1 MRISCFWETVGAW
14 SWYTGD
20 GGVAH
25 KHTLQLVECPGRES
39 ASFSVLL
46 NMYSSRG
53 LANSGFWGPECVLH
67 PDPTPSPLTPSPSS
81 QSNQSPSTS
90 ESLLSLVPVDFLNAL
105 KGYPL
110 PVKTSWK
117 LLACFSYGKKCSP
130 QFFSWRWISDYLGP
144 VGGQFK
150 SCQGEVSNNFE
161 HYPKTK
167 RFDWFPVGK
176 SREGGREQS
185 LTTICE
191 KKLGDFVK
199 LELSIKPRDSDSKN
213 GSDSHPVTLMWT
225 SLSGPAPV
233 SLYKPTGGSCLAG
246 SHWGLSLSLSLSLS
260 HTHTH
265 THTCLLCE
273 WDLMLMELPL
283 LYLQPHLC
291 PNRQAHVSNCRHL
304 RLDVPT
310 ASTSAVGSE
319 LTSPQAWALLSP
331 LCNGIT
337 TPASTWYLLPHPHP
351 ISCQVLL
358 SLCLAWFSCRFLNRL
373 EGISPGFL

>member
-246 SHWGLSLSLSLSLS
+246 SHWGLSLSLT

-265 THTCLLCE
+265 THTHVCFVNGIWCWWNFHFCTSSLISVPTVRLMCLTVDTSAWTSQQPQHQLSGVNLHPHKREHCCLLSA
-273 WDLMLMELPL
+273 MVSPP
-283 LYLQPHLC
+283 QPRPDTSSLTPIPSVAKSC
-291 PNRQAHVSNCRHL
+291 WVS
-304 RLDVPT
+304 
-310 ASTSAVGSE
+310 A
-319 LTSPQAWALLSP
+319 
-331 LCNGIT
+331 
-337 TPASTWYLLPHPHP
+337 
-351 ISCQVLL
+351 
-358 SLCLAWFSCRFLNRL
+358 
-373 EGISPGFL
+373 